1 MIFGTRKHCAS
12 ASGALLNACSVDSDA
27 CTWSGRKT
35 LLCPGTVDEK
45 VEEVVA
51 GKRHIAQLVL
61 PKGSS
66 MADLNTDQLRLA
78 FGLRPEEL
86 LTEDDQ

>member
-35 LLCPGTVDEK
+35 LLCPGTVDVGYTPS
-45 VEEVVA
+45 VEN
-51 GKRHIAQLVL
+51 
-61 PKGSS
+61 
-66 MADLNTDQLRLA
+66 DFNFCT
-78 FGLRPEEL
+78 
-86 LTEDDQ
+86 